1 MTFVGIGARISA
13 ERKLAGLTQPQLA
26 SRAGYSVSMVRAV
39 EQSREPASPGFVA
52 AAAKALGIEPEQL
65 TGAPYY
71 DTLEEDGPLE
81 GLTELRAILAEGTY
95 VRQIEPPPLTQLV
108 ADLDAINRLYR
119 NDKGRIALARLPIL
133 IRQLY
138 GALHAATGDAD
149 RGRVF
154 SLLAHAYIQ
163 SERLTHRFGFMTLTL
178 PSLDGLEWAAAQAD
192 DPLYAV
198 QAKPRRAKVL
208 MYYGSN
214 DVGLQ
219 LVEGAL
225 DQIGGDDPASSEV
238 LGFSHLSG
246 AIISARD
253 RRLDIARDHI
263 SEARKLAR
271 HISGEC
277 DSYGTL
283 FSQANT
289 EIHSCAVELEA
300 GDPGKAAREGSA
312 LKLPD
317 DVAPP
322 RAGHHWQDT
331 ARAWLLAGRT
341 DNALKALNVARR
353 VAPQQ
358 TKLHPNVRETLYGI
372 AAAERRRSDSLGAF
386 ARWVGVTL

>member
-1 MTFVGIGARISA
+1 MGHAGRRIAA
-13 ERKLAGLTQPQLA
+13 ERKVAGLSQRQLA
-26 SRAGYSVSMVRAV
+26 TRAAYSLSMVKAV
-39 EQSREPASPGFVA
+39 EQGREPASPGFVA
-52 AAAKALGIEPEQL
+52 AAARALGIEPEQL
-65 TGAPYY
+65 TGTPYY
-71 DTLEEDGPLE
+71 DTLEEDGPLD

-95 VRQIEPPPLTQLV
+95 VRPLEPPPLTQLTKSL
-108 ADLDAINRLYR
+108 AEINRAYR
-119 NDKGRIALARLPIL
+119 NDKGRTALTRLPVL

-138 GALHAATGDAD
+138 GALHEASNDAE
-149 RGRVF
+149 RGRIF

-178 PSLDGLEWAAAQAD
+178 PSLDRLEWAAAQAD

-208 MYYGSN
+208 MYYGSS

-219 LVEGAL
+219 LVEQAL
-225 DQIGGDDPASSEV
+225 GQISDNDPASVEV
-238 LGFSHLSG
+238 LGFTHLSG

-253 RRLDIARDHI
+253 RRLGTARDHI

-271 HISGEC
+271 YIEGER
-277 DSYGTL
+277 DSYGTV
-283 FSQANT
+283 FSKANT

-300 GDPGKAAREGSA
+300 GDPGRAARDGSA
-312 LKLPD
+312 LQLPND
-317 DVAPP
+317 IAPP

-341 DNALKALNVARR
+341 DNALKALNAARSI
-353 VAPQQ
+353 APQQ
-358 TKLHPNVRETLYGI
+358 TKLHPGVRETVYGI

>member
-1 MTFVGIGARISA
+1 MGHAGRRIAA
-13 ERKLAGLTQPQLA
+13 ERKVAGLSQRQLA
-26 SRAGYSVSMVRAV
+26 TRAAYSLSMVKAV
-39 EQSREPASPGFVA
+39 EQGREPASPGFVA

-65 TGAPYY
+65 TGTPYY

-95 VRQIEPPPLTQLV
+95 VRPLEPLPLAQLTKSL
-108 ADLDAINRLYR
+108 ADVNRAYR
-119 NDKGRIALARLPIL
+119 NDKGRTALTRLPVL

-138 GALHAATGDAD
+138 GALHAASNDAE
-149 RGRVF
+149 RGRIF

-178 PSLDGLEWAAAQAD
+178 PSLDRLEWAAAQAD

-219 LVEGAL
+219 LVDQAL
-225 DQIGGDDPASSEV
+225 GQINDDDPASVEV
-238 LGFSHLSG
+238 LGFTHLSG

-253 RRLDIARDHI
+253 RRLDTARDHI

-271 HISGEC
+271 FVKGEC
-277 DSYGTL
+277 DSYGTV
-283 FSQANT
+283 FSKANT

-300 GDPGKAAREGSA
+300 GDPGKAARDGSA
-312 LKLPD
+312 LHLPT

-341 DNALKALNVARR
+341 DNALKALNTARS

-358 TKLHPNVRETLYGI
+358 TKLHPGVRETLYGI